1 MNEPQHETENRVS
14 VGDPKVD
21 GAVSCLRDLEKRD
34 VDEHAAV
41 YERAHEALRQAL
53 DDDSQPSASTP
64 PDAQ

>member
-1 MNEPQHETENRVS
+1 MNEAQHEAENVVS

-21 GAVSCLRDLEKRD
+21 AAVSRLRDLDKRD

-53 DDDSQPSASTP
+53 DDDSQPSPGTP
-64 PDAQ
+64 PGAQ

>member
-1 MNEPQHETENRVS
+1 MNEPQHEAENRVS

-21 GAVSCLRDLEKRD
+21 GAVSYLRDLETRN

-53 DDDSQPSASTP
+53 EDDSQPGASTP
-64 PDAQ
+64 PGAQ